1 MLIVYV
7 NKCLLRYYLG
17 LYGIDQ
23 ASVVESISSRGQ
35 RPE

>member
-17 LYGIDQ
+17 LYRIDE
-23 ASVVESISSRGQ
+23 ASVVDINNR
-35 RPE
+35 